1 MANKKSWIKYLRYL
15 NLALSFGISMVL
27 TILLGVYG
35 GDWLDRR
42 LGTSPVFLL
51 LGIFLGIGAGFYN
64 LWSELSKLNEVN
76 KEKKL
81 EENKQHE
88 GINENSQYGEGN
100 KEKW

>member
-1 MANKKSWIKYLRYL
+1 MTRKKRLLKQVRYL
-15 NLALSFGISMVL
+15 NLAFSFGISMVL
-27 TILLGVYG
+27 ILLLGVYG
-35 GDWLDRR
+35 GHWLDRR
-42 LGTSPVFLL
+42 LGTSPAFLL
-51 LGIFLGIGAGFYN
+51 LGTFLGVGAGFYN
-64 LWSELSKLNEVN
+64 LWSELSKLNETN

>member
-64 LWSELSKLNEVN
+64 LWSELSKLIEVN
-76 KEKKL
+76 KKRKL
-81 EENKQHE
+81 EEKKQHE
-88 GINENSQYGEGN
+88 GIFETSQDREGE
-100 KEKW
+100 KEK